1 MNAREYLKGLNEH
14 DPVWDTAE
22 EYEYTEDQLINF
34 TERYHEKQLKLLRIG
49 AVSFE
54 LPSDD
59 IFDMPEVDLKNPLEE
74 FYYYERPA
82 YLVDACQKQFRERLQ
97 KALNYLKG
105 N

>member
-1 MNAREYLKGLNEH
+1 MNNRERLKLIIENWFIEKTSIKPTDEGLNNLV
-14 DPVWDTAE
+14 DRIYYDK
-22 EYEYTEDQLINF
+22 QLI
-34 TERYHEKQLKLLRIG
+34 IG
-49 AVSFE
+49 GVSFE

-59 IFDMPEVDLKNPLEE
+59 IFDMSEVRLNNPLEE

-82 YLVDACQKQFRERLQ
+82 YLEDDQKEFRERLQ